1 MRHNSFPVS
10 RIKVEK
16 SNVHKLSIELD
27 INTDIYP
34 VEQDG
39 YYKFVLASSVNS
51 DGSEGFDVIK
61 YENSGSAGSGMGALI
76 DLYEYVMH
84 GKVFKYHLDEEKKQM

>member
-1 MRHNSFPVS
+1 ML
-10 RIKVEK
+10 
-16 SNVHKLSIELD
+16 KLSIELD

-39 YYKFVLASSVNS
+39 YYKFVLASSINS
-51 DGSEGFDVIK
+51 DGSEGFDVMK
-61 YENSGSAGSGMGALI
+61 YENAGSAGSGMGALI
-76 DLYEYVMH
+76 DQYEYVMH

>member
-1 MRHNSFPVS
+1 ML
-10 RIKVEK
+10 
-16 SNVHKLSIELD
+16 KLSIELD

-51 DGSEGFDVIK
+51 DGSEGFDVMK

-76 DLYEYVMH
+76 DRYEYVMH